1 MNILAQNWWA
11 LALRGVF
18 AILFALIAFLM
29 PGLTLTVL
37 VLVFAAYLVV
47 DGIFALI
54 AGLKAAEHH
63 QRWGALA
70 LEGVLNL
77 AAGVIMVVWPAMS
90 LVAFIYIAGFWAI
103 VTGVALLVSAI
114 RLHRQHG
121 EGLMILAGAAS
132 AIWGILVVLFPIA
145 GILVWA
151 WWIGAYALIFGI
163 AMLVVAMRLRKSHSA
178 NPTT

>member
-1 MNILAQNWWA
+1 MNLLAQNWWA
-11 LALRGVF
+11 LALRGIF
-18 AILFALIAFLM
+18 AILFALIAFLA

-37 VLVFAAYLVV
+37 VLVFAAYLVF

-54 AGLKAAEHH
+54 AGLKAAGHH
-63 QRWGALA
+63 ERWGALA

-77 AAGVIMVVWPAMS
+77 VAGAIMFVLPGMS
-90 LVAFIYIAGFWAI
+90 LVIFIYFAGFWAI
-103 VTGVALLVSAI
+103 VTGVTLLVSAI

-121 EGLMILAGAAS
+121 EGLMILAGLAS

-163 AMLVVAMRLRKSHSA
+163 TMLVVAFRLRKSHTA
-178 NPTT
+178 IPTT